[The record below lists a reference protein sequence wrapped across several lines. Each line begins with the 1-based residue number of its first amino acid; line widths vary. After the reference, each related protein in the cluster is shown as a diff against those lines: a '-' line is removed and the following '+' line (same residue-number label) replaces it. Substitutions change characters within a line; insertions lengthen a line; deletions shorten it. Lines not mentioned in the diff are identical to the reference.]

1 MASSRERGRG
11 RRRPG
16 AASWSNMPRGR
27 VASCE
32 AAVYAGAHETEP
44 RPRGIMTEPF
54 TSLVEM
60 QERACQRYADRR
72 VFGTKIDGIYRW
84 ITYRELARL
93 IDCFRAALAALGVTR
108 GDKVAVISNN
118 RVEWA
123 VGAYATYGLGAHYVP
138 MYEAQQP
145 KEWAYIVRDS
155 GAKVLLVATEEIH
168 AQAQKL
174 LTEIDTLQHVV
185 SFAAPADANHS
196 YLRQIAEGGRRP
208 VPSVRPSSDEVA
220 GLLYTSGTT
229 GNPKGV
235 VLTHGNFISN
245 VNAAHTTFPMLQED
259 VTCSF
264 LPWAHSFGQT
274 AELHTML
281 SLGAAMGL
289 AESVNTLMDDF
300 LLVRPTVLLAVPRI
314 FNRIYDGLQKRMA
327 EESPVKRFLFE
338 RGLAVSR
345 QRRLLAEQGKR
356 SALLDAQHALFDRL
370 VFSKVKARF
379 GGRLRYVVSGGAALA
394 REVAEFID
402 DIGIMVFEGYGLT
415 ETSPVV
421 TSNCPAARRIGTV
434 GKPIPGVEVFISD
447 EDGKILPPETDGE
460 VVVVGPNVMQGYHNL
475 SEETAAVIFDLGGG
489 KRAFRT
495 GDMGR
500 LSRDG
505 FLSITG
511 RFKEQYKLENGKYV
525 VPTVLEERL
534 KLSGFISQAF
544 VYGDNKPYNVCLVV
558 PDFEAVRKWAAEH
571 EIRDTDPAAL
581 AANERIR
588 GKIGDEIERFG
599 AELKGYERPRKWA
612 LLTEELTTENGLL
625 TPKMSV
631 KRREVIARYRSLI
644 DSLYAS

>member
-1 MASSRERGRG
+1 
-11 RRRPG
+11 
-16 AASWSNMPRGR
+16 
-27 VASCE
+27 V
-32 AAVYAGAHETEP
+32 
-44 RPRGIMTEPF
+44 
-54 TSLVEM
+54 
-60 QERACQRYADRR
+60 
-72 VFGTKIDGIYRW
+72 
-84 ITYRELARL
+84 
-93 IDCFRAALAALGVTR
+93 ALAGLGVGR
-108 GDKVAVISNN
+108 GDKVAIISNN

-145 KEWAYIVRDS
+145 KEWAYIARDS
-155 GAKVLLVATEEIH
+155 AAKVLLVATEDIH
-168 AQAQKL
+168 AQAQTL
-174 LTEIDTLQHVV
+174 LSEIDTLEHVI

-196 YLRQIAEGGRRP
+196 YLCQIAAGRKNP
-208 VPSVRPSSDEVA
+208 VPSVQPTSDDVA

-235 VLTHGNFISN
+235 VLTHGNIISN
-245 VNAAHTTFPMLQED
+245 VNAAHACFPTIEED

-289 AESVNTLMDDF
+289 AEGVTTLLDDF

-314 FNRIYDGLQKRMA
+314 FNRIYEGLHSRMA
-327 EESPVKRFLFE
+327 EEKPLRRMLFE
-338 RGLAVSR
+338 RGMAVSR
-345 QRRLLAEQGKR
+345 RRRLLAEQGRR
-356 SALLDAQHALFDRL
+356 SALLDLQHKLFDRL
-370 VFSKVKARF
+370 IFSKFKARF
-379 GGRLRYVVSGGAALA
+379 GGRLRYVISGGAALA

-402 DIGIMVFEGYGLT
+402 DVGITVFEGYGLT
-415 ETSPVV
+415 ETSPVAA
-421 TSNCPAARRIGTV
+421 SNHPAARRIGTV
-434 GKPIPGVEVFISD
+434 GKAIPGVEIFIGD
-447 EDGKILPPETDGE
+447 EDGKTLPAETDGE

-475 SEETAAVIFDLGGG
+475 PAETASVIFDLDG

-505 FLSITG
+505 FLQITG

-534 KLSGFISQAF
+534 KLSLIISQAF

-558 PDFEAVRKWAAEH
+558 PDFDALRKWAASH
-571 EIRDTDPAAL
+571 DVHDTDLEAL
-581 AANERIR
+581 VANERVR

-599 AELKGYERPRKWA
+599 AEFKGYERPRKWS
-612 LLTEELTTENGLL
+612 LLTEEFTAENGLL

-631 KRREVIARYRSLI
+631 KRREVIARHRAVI

>member
-1 MASSRERGRG
+1 MS
-11 RRRPG
+11 
-16 AASWSNMPRGR
+16 
-27 VASCE
+27 
-32 AAVYAGAHETEP
+32 ET
-44 RPRGIMTEPF
+44 F
-54 TSLVEM
+54 TSLVDM
-60 QERACQRYADRR
+60 QERACKRYADRR
-72 VFGTKIDGIYRW
+72 LFGTKIGGIYRW
-84 ITYRELARL
+84 ISYREFGELV
-93 IDCFRAALAALGVTR
+93 DCFRAALAALGVER

-155 GAKVLLVATEEIH
+155 GAKVLLVATESIH
-168 AQAQKL
+168 SQAQKL
-174 LTEIDTLQHVV
+174 LSEIDGLKHVI

-196 YLRQIAEGGRRP
+196 YLCQIGEGRKRP
-208 VPSVRPSSDEVA
+208 APSVQPSSDEVA

-235 VLTHGNFISN
+235 VLTHGNIISN
-245 VNAAHTTFPMLQED
+245 VNAAHECFPMIADD

-289 AESVNTLMDDF
+289 AESVNTLMEDF

-327 EESPVKRFLFE
+327 EEKPIRRKLFE
-338 RGLAVSR
+338 RGMAVSR
-345 QRRLLAEQGKR
+345 RRRLLAEQGKR
-356 SALLDAQHALFDRL
+356 SALLDVQHRLFDRL
-370 VFSKVKARF
+370 VFSKIKARF
-379 GGRLRYVVSGGAALA
+379 GGNLRFVCSGGAALA

-402 DIGIMVFEGYGLT
+402 DVGITVFEGYGLT
-415 ETSPVV
+415 ETSPVA
-421 TSNCPAARRIGTV
+421 TSNRPSARRIGTV
-434 GKPIPGVEVFISD
+434 GKAIPRVEIFICD
-447 EDGKILPPETDGE
+447 EDGKILPPEADGE

-475 SEETAAVIFDLGGG
+475 PAETAQVIFDLQG

-505 FLSITG
+505 FLQITG

-558 PDFEAVRKWAAEH
+558 PDFEAVRKWAEAH
-571 EIRDTDPAAL
+571 DVKDTSPAAL
-581 AANERIR
+581 VVDERVR

-599 AELKGYERPRKWA
+599 AEFKGFERPQKWA
-612 LLTEELTTENGLL
+612 LLTEEFTTENGLL

-631 KRREVIARYRSLI
+631 KRREVVARYRSVI
-644 DSLYAS
+644 DSLYS

>member
-1 MASSRERGRG
+1 MLTPAMS
-11 RRRPG
+11 
-16 AASWSNMPRGR
+16 
-27 VASCE
+27 
-32 AAVYAGAHETEP
+32 ET
-44 RPRGIMTEPF
+44 F
-54 TSLVEM
+54 TSLVDM
-60 QERACQRYADRR
+60 QERACKRYADRR
-72 VFGTKIDGIYRW
+72 LFGTKIDGIYRW
-84 ITYRELARL
+84 IRYREFGELV
-93 IDCFRAALAALGVTR
+93 DCFRAALAGLGVER
-108 GDKVAVISNN
+108 GDKVAVIANN

-145 KEWAYIVRDS
+145 KEWAYIVRDA
-155 GAKVLLVATEEIH
+155 GAKVLLVATEDIH

-174 LTEIDTLQHVV
+174 LPEIDTLAHVI

-196 YLRQIAEGGRRP
+196 YLRQIAEGRKSR
-208 VPSVRPSSDEVA
+208 VPSVQPSSDDVA

-245 VNAAHTTFPMLQED
+245 VNAAHECFPMITED

-327 EESPVKRFLFE
+327 DEKPLRRKLFE
-338 RGLAVSR
+338 RGMAVSR
-345 QRRLLAEQGKR
+345 RRRLLAEQGKR
-356 SALLDAQHALFDRL
+356 SVLLDVQHRLFDRL
-370 VFSKVKARF
+370 VFSKIKARF
-379 GGRLRYVVSGGAALA
+379 GGHLRFVCSGGAALA
-394 REVAEFID
+394 PEVAEFID
-402 DIGIMVFEGYGLT
+402 DVGITVFEGYGLT
-415 ETSPVV
+415 ETSPVA
-421 TSNCPAARRIGTV
+421 TSNRPVARRIGSV
-434 GKPIPGVEVFISD
+434 GKAIPEVEIFICD
-447 EDGKILPPETDGE
+447 EDGKVLPPETDGE

-475 SEETAAVIFDLGGG
+475 PAETAEVIFELQG

-505 FLSITG
+505 FLKITG

-525 VPTVLEERL
+525 VPTLLEERL

-558 PDFEAVRKWAAEH
+558 PDFEALRKWAQSQD
-571 EIRDTDPAAL
+571 IRDTDHKVL
-581 AANERIR
+581 VANERIR

-599 AELKGYERPRKWA
+599 AEFKGYERPQKWA
-612 LLTEELTTENGLL
+612 LLTEEFTTENGLL

-631 KRREVIARYRSLI
+631 KRREVIARYRSVI
-644 DSLYAS
+644 DSLYAK

>member
-1 MASSRERGRG
+1 MLASAMS
-11 RRRPG
+11 
-16 AASWSNMPRGR
+16 
-27 VASCE
+27 
-32 AAVYAGAHETEP
+32 ET
-44 RPRGIMTEPF
+44 F
-54 TSLVEM
+54 TSLVDM
-60 QERACQRYADRR
+60 QERACKRFANRR
-72 VFGTKIDGIYRW
+72 LFGTKIDGIYRW
-84 ITYRELARL
+84 ITYRELGEL
-93 IDCFRAALAALGVTR
+93 VDCFRAALAGLGVER

-155 GAKVLLVATEEIH
+155 GAKVLLVATEDIH

-174 LTEIDTLQHVV
+174 LSEIDGLKHVI

-196 YLRQIAEGGRRP
+196 YLCQIGLGRKKP
-208 VPSVRPSSDEVA
+208 VPSLQPSSDDVA

-235 VLTHGNFISN
+235 VLTHGNIISN
-245 VNAAHTTFPMLQED
+245 VNAAHQCFPMIADD

-289 AESVNTLMDDF
+289 AESVNTLLDDF

-327 EESPVKRFLFE
+327 EEKPIRRKLFE
-338 RGLAVSR
+338 RGMAVSR
-345 QRRLLAEQGKR
+345 RRRLLGEQGKR
-356 SALLDAQHALFDRL
+356 SALLDVQHRLFDRL
-370 VFSKVKARF
+370 VFSKIKARF
-379 GGRLRYVVSGGAALA
+379 GGNLRFVCSGGAALA

-402 DIGIMVFEGYGLT
+402 DVGITVFEGYGLT
-415 ETSPVV
+415 ETSPVA
-421 TSNCPAARRIGTV
+421 TSNNPGARRIGTV
-434 GKPIPGVEVFISD
+434 GKAIPGVEIFICD
-447 EDGKILPPETDGE
+447 ENGKILPAETDGE

-475 SEETAAVIFDLGGG
+475 PAETAEVIFDLEG

-505 FLSITG
+505 FLQITG

-534 KLSGFISQAF
+534 KLSGFITQAF

-558 PDFEAVRKWAAEH
+558 PDFEAVRKWAEAH
-571 EIRDTDPAAL
+571 DVKDTSPAAL
-581 AANERIR
+581 VVDERVR
-588 GKIGDEIERFG
+588 GKIGDEIQRFG
-599 AELKGYERPRKWA
+599 AEFKGFERPQKWA
-612 LLTEELTTENGLL
+612 LLTDEFTTENGLL

-631 KRREVIARYRSLI
+631 KRREVVARYRSVI

>member
-1 MASSRERGRG
+1 MLASAMS
-11 RRRPG
+11 
-16 AASWSNMPRGR
+16 
-27 VASCE
+27 
-32 AAVYAGAHETEP
+32 ET
-44 RPRGIMTEPF
+44 F
-54 TSLVEM
+54 TSLVDM
-60 QERACQRYADRR
+60 QERACRRHADRR
-72 VFGTKIDGIYRW
+72 LFGTKIDGIYRW
-84 ITYRELARL
+84 ITYREFGELV
-93 IDCFRAALAALGVTR
+93 DCFRSALSGLGVGR
-108 GDKVAVISNN
+108 GDKVAIISNN

-138 MYEAQQP
+138 MYEAQHP
-145 KEWAYIVRDS
+145 KEWAYIARDS
-155 GAKVLLVATEEIH
+155 GARVLLVATEDIH
-168 AQAQKL
+168 AKAQSL
-174 LTEIDTLQHVV
+174 LSEIDTLKHVI

-196 YLRQIAEGGRRP
+196 YLCQIALGRKNR
-208 VPSVRPSSDEVA
+208 VPSVQPAAGEVA

-245 VNAAHTTFPMLQED
+245 VNAAHACFPMREDD

-289 AESVNTLMDDF
+289 AESVNTLLDDF

-327 EESPVKRFLFE
+327 DEKPLRRKLFE
-338 RGLAVSR
+338 RGMAVSR

-356 SALLDAQHALFDRL
+356 SVLLDWQHRLFDRL
-370 VFSKVKARF
+370 IFSKIKARF
-379 GGRLRYVVSGGAALA
+379 GGNLRYVVSGGAALA

-402 DIGIMVFEGYGLT
+402 DVGITVFEGYGLT
-415 ETSPVV
+415 ETSPVA
-421 TSNCPAARRIGTV
+421 TSNRPDARRIGTV
-434 GKPIPGVEVFISD
+434 GKAIPEVEIFICD
-447 EDGKILPPETDGE
+447 EDGKVLPPETDGE

-475 SEETAAVIFDLGGG
+475 PAETEAVIFDLQG

-505 FLSITG
+505 FLQITG

-558 PDFEAVRKWAAEH
+558 PDFEALRKWAEGH
-571 EIRDTDPAAL
+571 EVSDKELGAL
-581 AANERIR
+581 VVNERVR

-599 AELKGYERPRKWA
+599 AEFKGYERPQKWA
-612 LLTEELTTENGLL
+612 LLTEEFTTENGML

-631 KRREVIARYRSLI
+631 KRREVITRYRATI
-644 DSLYAS
+644 DSLYAG

>member
-1 MASSRERGRG
+1 MLASAMS
-11 RRRPG
+11 
-16 AASWSNMPRGR
+16 
-27 VASCE
+27 
-32 AAVYAGAHETEP
+32 ET
-44 RPRGIMTEPF
+44 F
-54 TSLVEM
+54 TSLVDM
-60 QERACQRYADRR
+60 QERSCKRFADRR
-72 VFGTKIDGIYRW
+72 LFGTKIDGIYRW
-84 ITYRELARL
+84 ITYREFAELV
-93 IDCFRAALAALGVTR
+93 DCFRAALAGLGVER

-145 KEWAYIVRDS
+145 KEWAYIIRDS
-155 GAKVLLVATEEIH
+155 GAKVLLVATESIH
-168 AQAQKL
+168 SQAQKL
-174 LTEIDTLQHVV
+174 LSEIDGLKHVI

-196 YLRQIAEGGRRP
+196 YLCQIAEGRKKP
-208 VPSVRPSSDEVA
+208 VPSVQPSSDEVA

-235 VLTHGNFISN
+235 VLTHGNIISN
-245 VNAAHTTFPMLQED
+245 VNAAHQCFPMLADD

-264 LPWAHSFGQT
+264 LPWAHSYGQT
-274 AELHTML
+274 AELHTIL

-289 AESVNTLMDDF
+289 AESVNTLMEDF

-327 EESPVKRFLFE
+327 EEKPIRRKLFE
-338 RGLAVSR
+338 RGMAVSR
-345 QRRLLAEQGKR
+345 RRRLLAEQSKR
-356 SALLDAQHALFDRL
+356 SALLDVQHRLFDRL
-370 VFSKVKARF
+370 VFSKIKGRF
-379 GGRLRYVVSGGAALA
+379 GGKLRFVCSGGAALA

-402 DIGIMVFEGYGLT
+402 DVGITVFEGYGLT
-415 ETSPVV
+415 ETSPVA
-421 TSNCPAARRIGTV
+421 TSNRPDARRIGTV
-434 GKPIPGVEVFISD
+434 GKAIPEVEIFICD

-460 VVVVGPNVMQGYHNL
+460 VVVVGPNVMRGYHNL
-475 SEETAAVIFDLGGG
+475 PDETAQVIFDLQG

-505 FLSITG
+505 FLQITG

-558 PDFEAVRKWAAEH
+558 PDFEAVRKWAEAH
-571 EIRDTDPAAL
+571 DVKDTSPAAL
-581 AANERIR
+581 VVDERVR

-599 AELKGYERPRKWA
+599 AEFKGFERPQKWA
-612 LLTEELTTENGLL
+612 LLTDEFTTENGLL

-631 KRREVIARYRSLI
+631 KRREVVARYRSVI